1 MATWNFS
8 GYNNGR
14 GAAVTFTYTSSF
26 NAAANQTTVTIT
38 NYTSV
43 FNTGG
48 ASSICSLTGTLTVKA
63 ADNTGSSGT
72 LDVSQSKN
80 GSSPTISTDVSKTI
94 TVSHGTG
101 TSKQIVLSFSGDINA
116 NYYHSYPDESTTV
129 TVASAT
135 ARSLSISAGEG
146 ASVTV
151 NRTSSPWAATGAIT
165 GGTVYDGDVLTISFS
180 VSTGYNLSTHTVN
193 GSSFANGGTHTVSGN
208 VDIVATATRISYTLT
223 LTTDGHCVLTVT
235 RNGSAL
241 ASGDTIYYG
250 DSLNISFSAQP
261 GYEVKSAILN
271 GSEITSPYIHRVTG
285 NVEIVIITEL
295 LSSAWIYTNGAFKR
309 YFINIFTQGK
319 WRKRREKIF
328 PGGGSESVVVFA
340 ADFSGLAPSAD
351 QFYSWEGRIYDNA
364 IYDALQNIQCTDGV
378 AVLTSVYDSA
388 NSRWKKQMMCTT
400 GLFEADNFTCTF
412 KAKFSG
418 LAGSWQ
424 NVITYGTGTYWTN
437 NIYADGV
444 KWPAGGKIDA
454 FEQAGGY
461 ADVPNTMHTPTV
473 HYGSGTNSGYPNTH
487 QSRTGGT
494 VEFTTDQWHDFKFSL
509 NSGYVKV
516 WIDNVL
522 VGESDFSDCL
532 VSNNYMADYAPFLKP
547 QAFYIDGSCASG
559 AGAIDTSNVYKLE
572 VTDFKIIQDAYVEC
586 TGLEIYPQMWAQD
599 TELIF
604 PVGSEL
610 YLDRVYTPAN
620 TSNKACTWESSNPAV
635 ATVVQGFV
643 KVLSVGTTTIT
654 ATCGNATAQY
664 VLTAAEGASVPCA
677 KITTDSDDGII
688 VSGNDSVTISPY
700 LYPSFTTDV
709 TSWGTSDSGIVTV
722 DNGVV
727 SGVAA
732 GKAYITV
739 SCGAVSTVIPVTVTE
754 SVKPYISYDFTP
766 LFAYINT
773 VKSSENES
781 VTIANAGT
789 LGSVADLTMSAGTQN
804 YYNDETYEPNGVV
817 AAYGTTSP
825 ALDISLKGNVFAF
838 VYKGINYADR
848 VYTRKD
854 YASKI
859 LLNGTN
865 ANVMP
870 SVAGVVNAY
879 GDYYVRYGAA
889 TEHRFSANGVETNIV
904 VYSDGANSQLYI
916 NGEKIVDKGSIGY
929 VAQTL
934 STLVLNN
941 IDEQIK
947 GLDIYIGQTFAEDE
961 LIAMSTPM

>member
-1 MATWNFS
+1 MSTIDEVLAAAEVVDAVCVIDGETRIISVPAEYKELGVESDEKVTRVKFQCPKIVGDNIDLTEYNLYINYRNAGNKLNSYLVEDVTVTGDTINFS
-8 GYNNGR
+8 WLLSR
-14 GAAVTFTYTSSF
+14 HVTE
-26 NAAANQTTVTIT
+26 NPGTIS
-38 NYTSV
+38 YIVCAKKSD
-43 FNTGG
+43 NTGVINEWNTKVATG
-48 ASSICSLTGTLTVKA
+48 IVGIGLEATEEIEEQNIDIIEQILRSIVDIPSIDETLTEQGKA
-63 ADNTGSSGT
+63 ADAKATGDRLDSLSEEKVNRSALSLGFGTDGKLYIMVSGVPTGSG
-72 LDVSQSKN
+72 VEIN
-80 GSSPTISTDVSKTI
+80 GSIKPS
-94 TVSHGTG
+94 
-101 TSKQIVLSFSGDINA
+101 
-116 NYYHSYPDESTTV
+116 
-129 TVASAT
+129 
-135 ARSLSISAGEG
+135 EG
-146 ASVTV
+146 
-151 NRTSSPWAATGAIT
+151 
-165 GGTVYDGDVLTISFS
+165 
-180 VSTGYNLSTHTVN
+180 
-193 GSSFANGGTHTVSGN
+193 
-208 VDIVATATRISYTLT
+208 
-223 LTTDGHCVLTVT
+223 
-235 RNGSAL
+235 
-241 ASGDTIYYG
+241 
-250 DSLNISFSAQP
+250 
-261 GYEVKSAILN
+261 
-271 GSEITSPYIHRVTG
+271 
-285 NVEIVIITEL
+285 
-295 LSSAWIYTNGAFKR
+295 
-309 YFINIFTQGK
+309 
-319 WRKRREKIF
+319 
-328 PGGGSESVVVFA
+328 VVVFA
-340 ADFSGLAPSAD
+340 ADFSGLAPSAA

-364 IYDALQNIQCTDGV
+364 IYDALKNIQCTDGV
-378 AVLTSVYDSA
+378 AVLISVYDSA
-388 NSRWKKQMMCTT
+388 NSRWKKQMMCTA
-400 GLFEADNFTCTF
+400 GIFESDNFTCTF

-424 NVITYGTGTYWTN
+424 NIITYGTGTHWTN
-437 NIYADGV
+437 GTYSDGV
-444 KWPAGGKIDA
+444 KWPAGGEIDA

-473 HYGSGTNSGYPNTH
+473 HYGSGTNSGYPDTH

-509 NSGYVKV
+509 NRGYVKV
-516 WIDNVL
+516 WIDDAL
-522 VGESDFSDCL
+522 VGESDFRDCL

-559 AGAIDTSNVYKLE
+559 AGAINTSNVYELK
-572 VTDFKIIQDAYVEC
+572 VSDFKIIQDAYVEC
-586 TGLEIYPQMWAQD
+586 TGLEIYPQMWQQG

-604 PVGSEL
+604 PVGAEL

-620 TSNKACTWESSNPAV
+620 TSNKACTWESSNSAV

-643 KVLSVGTTTIT
+643 KVLSTGTATIT

-664 VLTAAEGASVPCA
+664 VLTAAEEASVPCV

-688 VSGNDSVTISPY
+688 VSGKGSVTISPY

-766 LFAYINT
+766 LFAYINKL
-773 VKSSENES
+773 KSSENES

-789 LGSVADLTMSAGTQN
+789 LGSVADLTMTPGTQN
-804 YYNDETYEPNGVV
+804 YYNDGTYEGNGVV
-817 AAYGTTSP
+817 AAYGATSP
-825 ALDISLKGNVFAF
+825 ALNIPLKSNVFAF

-854 YASKI
+854 YALKM

-865 ANVMP
+865 TNIMP

-879 GDYYVRYGAA
+879 GDYYVRYGGAV
-889 TEHRFSANGVETNIV
+889 EHRFSAKGVKTNIV
-904 VYSDGANSQLYI
+904 VYSDGTNSQLYI
-916 NGEKIVDKGSIGY
+916 NGEKNVDKGSIEY

-947 GLDIYIGQTFAEDE
+947 GLDIYIGKAFAEDE
-961 LIAMSTPM
+961 LIAMSNPV